1 MFADVFY
8 TFELDSNISIYSFAI
23 MIMIFQEIHTAIK
36 WNTYHKAHVQH
47 TIQIQLTSYYA

>member
-36 WNTYHKAHVQH
+36 WNTYYKAHVQH